1 MNFILNECT
10 FFRYFLPIT
19 IEGNKRG
26 IKSNYFIYNS
36 NKYNCPSK
44 HTSQIKH
51 LALTYNFS
59 IHDASKAP
67 KFPGLTFLIE
77 GIGTQ
82 YLNDNHKKV
91 SISYMTDFTISY
103 NQYVN
108 RVDHIILPSKF
119 LQEFYKIPN
128 SSKNLYLGSPKYDID
143 LNRAETLKRYNL
155 EDKKYALIVY
165 PRSRDI
171 NKINIS
177 KLYSILKELGYT
189 IIVKSRGKDPI
200 NHKGDHNLY
209 DSKWFPHDSLELI
222 SISDLVI
229 NFSSTV
235 IKELVLLKTP
245 CINFNI
251 KPFGLLLP
259 FLYDQNSV
267 ELNPNNFTKS
277 DITEAINGL
286 KSYDDYELL
295 IEKYLFKPGETSKQ
309 ILDKLV

>member
-1 MNFILNECT
+1 
-10 FFRYFLPIT
+10 
-19 IEGNKRG
+19 
-26 IKSNYFIYNS
+26 
-36 NKYNCPSK
+36 
-44 HTSQIKH
+44 
-51 LALTYNFS
+51 
-59 IHDASKAP
+59 
-67 KFPGLTFLIE
+67 
-77 GIGTQ
+77 
-82 YLNDNHKKV
+82 
-91 SISYMTDFTISY
+91 MTDFTISY
-103 NQYVN
+103 NQYVD

-259 FLYDQNSV
+259 FLYDQNSI
-267 ELNPNNFTKS
+267 ELNPNNFTKK
-277 DITEAINGL
+277 DIIEAVNNL
-286 KSYDDYELL
+286 NSYNDYELL
-295 IEKYLFKPGETSKQ
+295 MEKYLFNPGQVSKT
-309 ILDKLV
+309 ILNTLI